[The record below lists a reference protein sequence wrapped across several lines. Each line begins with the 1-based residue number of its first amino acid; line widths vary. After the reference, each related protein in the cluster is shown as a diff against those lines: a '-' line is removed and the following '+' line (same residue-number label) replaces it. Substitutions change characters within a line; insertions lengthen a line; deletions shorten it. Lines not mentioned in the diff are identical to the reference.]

1 MKAEVQ
7 WSEQVQHFVNSLA
20 PEPKRKLR
28 LGIRRLAEDR
38 GDIKPLVD
46 ELTGYN
52 RLRVGDFRV
61 IYREAFEAGVPVRK
75 CLFAERRDVVY
86 ELFRAMVLDDIRQ
99 A

>member
-7 WSEQVQHFVNSLA
+7 WSKQVQNFVCALA
-20 PEPKRKLR
+20 PEPRRKLR
-28 LGIRRLAEDR
+28 LGIRRLANDQ

-52 RLRVGDFRV
+52 RLRVADFRV
-61 IYREAFEAGVPVRK
+61 IYREAFEKGVLVRK

-86 ELFRAMVLDDIRQ
+86 ELFRKMVLDDVRGG
-99 A
+99 